1 MILAAIVL
9 AILGLV
15 VGIAFRLSVLLPI
28 LGLLLVISS
37 AFAVARGSDFVHA
50 ALVVI
55 TAQAIIQTGY
65 FLGILTR
72 ALLVGNQRM
81 RPVL

>member
-1 MILAAIVL
+1 MVLAAIVL
-9 AILGLV
+9 AILGLA
-15 VGIAFRLSVLLPI
+15 VGVAFRLRVLLPI

-37 AFAVARGSDFVHA
+37 VFAVGRGFDFIHT
-50 ALVVI
+50 ALVII
-55 TAQAIIQTGY
+55 TTQAITQTGY

-72 ALLVGNQRM
+72 ALIVGNQRM